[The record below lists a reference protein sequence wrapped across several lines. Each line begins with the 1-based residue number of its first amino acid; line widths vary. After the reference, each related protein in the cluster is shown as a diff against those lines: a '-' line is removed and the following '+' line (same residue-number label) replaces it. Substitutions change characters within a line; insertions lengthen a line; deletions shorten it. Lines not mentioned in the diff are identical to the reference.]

1 MIAENSFNDRR
12 FEEPEYRLLCINNLD
27 NRRYEFCQYMN
38 SAEDPDF
45 NNMILSKLMKELFPK
60 FEGRIYFLMFALEYN
75 SFNILELLQTNNI
88 NVHEV
93 IFPDGRSAIH
103 FLAESEGSSIRNKV
117 YPGATI
123 DLIDFLIKNSQENYI
138 DEHGYTYFHG
148 ACMAADEETVRSFV
162 SQGVDINLDT
172 WKCSPLHI
180 AAQYRRKEIVEIL
193 LENGANP
200 NQLDHERS
208 TPLHALVRLCL
219 CECGSAF
226 NFCDYKKPVDDI
238 VKMLIIKGANVE
250 ARNEDG
256 VTPLSLAVRRFDFE
270 LTKALLDNGASLDS
284 LNEDKLFSWNFTQL
298 ELKNYPLTLNIIK
311 VMQLLISSEYIIN
324 FHTRKKMLK
333 FWLKVRGNDT
343 IFIPSENQLSYL
355 AYDAIVGQ
363 IWIHE
368 RFGFYIKQEAL
379 DCLRKQKLLLEKSR
393 YVTTYEPLP
402 ETIERWDRQ
411 VTNLNEIK
419 LNNDISLYQ
428 ICQMSYDRGYL
439 ILKNMKNWRV
449 PSLDGL
455 EHSYINLMVKRHVAN
470 ILIRLHLELFA
481 ADLFMTEYCK
491 LNLPYTVCRIIAEKM
506 SHEDLIRLGE

>member
-12 FEEPEYRLLCINNLD
+12 FEEAEYRLLCIINLD

-45 NNMILSKLMKELFPK
+45 NNMILSKLMEELFPK
-60 FEGRIYFLMFALEYN
+60 FEDRIYFLMFALEYN

-88 NVHEV
+88 NVHE
-93 IFPDGRSAIH
+93 
-103 FLAESEGSSIRNKV
+103 
-117 YPGATI
+117 
-123 DLIDFLIKNSQENYI
+123 
-138 DEHGYTYFHG
+138 
-148 ACMAADEETVRSFV
+148 
-162 SQGVDINLDT
+162 
-172 WKCSPLHI
+172 
-180 AAQYRRKEIVEIL
+180 
-193 LENGANP
+193 
-200 NQLDHERS
+200 LDHERS
-208 TPLHALVRLCL
+208 TPVHALAWLCL
-219 CECGSAF
+219 CECGSTF
-226 NFCDYKKPVDDI
+226 SFCDYRKPVDDI

-256 VTPLSLAVRRFDFE
+256 DTPLSLAVRRFDFE

-333 FWLKVRGNDT
+333 CWLKVRGNDT
-343 IFIPSENQLSYL
+343 IFIPRIPSEYQLSYL

-379 DCLRKQKLLLEKSR
+379 DCLQKQKLLLEKSR

-402 ETIERWDRQ
+402 KTIERWDRQ
-411 VTNLNEIK
+411 VANLNEIK
-419 LNNDISLYQ
+419 LNGNISLYEL
-428 ICQMSYDRGYL
+428 CQMSYDRGYS